1 MSAPAAPCARSAT
14 RDLPLIQLIAE
25 GDYVMT
31 SFVRP
36 EKDADGETYY
46 STWFDLYRID
56 GGKIAEQ
63 WDPMLKSDPK
73 IDPKYK
79 RL

>member
-1 MSAPAAPCARSAT
+1 
-14 RDLPLIQLIAE
+14 
-25 GDYVMT
+25 MT

-56 GGKIAEQ
+56 GGKIAEH

-73 IDPKYK
+73 IDPNDK